1 MRWLDDITNSVD
13 MGSVGLWQLVMDR
26 EAWRAAT
33 HGVRKSD
40 TTERL
45 N

>member
-1 MRWLDDITNSVD
+1 MVGWHHRVD
-13 MGSVGLWQLVMDR
+13 GHGFGGLWQLVMDR
-26 EAWRAAT
+26 EACDSWGRNEL
-33 HGVRKSD
+33 D